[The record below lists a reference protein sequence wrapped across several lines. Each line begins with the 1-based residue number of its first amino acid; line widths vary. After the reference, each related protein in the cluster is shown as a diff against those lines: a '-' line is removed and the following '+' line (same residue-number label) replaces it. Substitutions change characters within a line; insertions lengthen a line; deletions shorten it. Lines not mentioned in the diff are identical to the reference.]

1 MIQAI
6 GAIGG
11 NSNLNNPEY
20 VRILQELK
28 QLNIRP
34 TGDINVDKAR
44 LEVEKQKLAQ
54 KIEEKIEDKNIP
66 AQNNEMAERSQMEI
80 QKLGAMTV
88 AELNKILH
96 GLA

>member
-44 LEVEKQKLAQ
+44 LEVEKQKLTQ